1 MTRRR
6 RSESVVL
13 NCDGLTDAVT
23 NLTGTLILLVVLI
36 FGITTEARIAPPSE
50 AGEAH
55 EGRPIDPLV
64 EETEILKLQ
73 IQQVD
78 REIRRLEGDL
88 PRLEQQ
94 AEDLQKTIEEAHQR
108 QPDQSKPPLQVRRA
122 SSGYKTAA
130 G

>member
-6 RSESVVL
+6 RSESVAL

-36 FGITTEARIAPPSE
+36 FGITTEARIAPPSQ
-50 AGEAH
+50 AGETH
-55 EGRPIDPLV
+55 TGKPIDPLV
-64 EETEILKLQ
+64 EKTEILKLQ
-73 IQQVD
+73 IRQVD

-94 AEDLQKTIEEAHQR
+94 AEDLQKAIEEAGQR
-108 QPDQSKPPLQVRRA
+108 QPEQSKPPLQVRRA
-122 SSGYKTAA
+122 SSAHSAA
-130 G
+130 IG